1 MLPVPGLRFLQQL
14 RPGTAEVSLRY
25 IFGLGDRQMLIVKS
39 DREQRGPREASIQ
52 RHRYLQPTDPGV
64 CGASAGLVPD
74 GWSCLSVREG
84 FCSFAREA
92 SPLART
98 HACHVFSLQG
108 CLTRNRRDLLMA

>member
-52 RHRYLQPTDPGV
+52 RHLYPQPADPGV
-64 CGASAGLVPD
+64 WMRALGLVPD
-74 GWSCLSVREG
+74 GCDRLSVRQD
-84 FCSFAREA
+84 FCSFAR
-92 SPLART
+92 
-98 HACHVFSLQG
+98 
-108 CLTRNRRDLLMA
+108 